1 MTFAV
6 GWALKTIIYFRQL
19 QEACKGNEAPIMPK
33 KLQAI
38 AFLFTV
44 QGSVGSFFVF
54 RTVSSFNIRKV
65 LTLFSA

>member
-44 QGSVGSFFVF
+44 QGSACRLFFLLQYSVQLQHSEGPD
-54 RTVSSFNIRKV
+54 TP
-65 LTLFSA
+65 